1 MIWTLFKIEEM
12 PERLLE
18 SSYSITPSTI
28 CVAANGPE
36 TTDLCGQPSH
46 KTIQSS
52 ELALSQ
58 FS

>member
-28 CVAANGPE
+28 CVGVNW
-36 TTDLCGQPSH
+36 GQKPLPCAVSQAT
-46 KTIQSS
+46 KPYN
-52 ELALSQ
+52 LAS
-58 FS
+58 